1 MVRFKDN
8 KKLCGPGDTLRHL
21 SSSLLQVQRN
31 SATMKVQMAPPRKSR
46 FPALPLAMKP
56 MEVAERTEIPEAV
69 SGAYSPN
76 GALRIP
82 PYLATE

>member
-8 KKLCGPGDTLRHL
+8 KKLCGLGDTLRHL

-56 MEVAERTEIPEAV
+56 MEVAERTEIPETVLEAYYVHGSAV
-69 SGAYSPN
+69 
-76 GALRIP
+76 LR
-82 PYLATE
+82 LR